1 MRLASGIS
9 GLVGK
14 KSALEADCSVFPTI
28 HEAETQRL
36 VMIEATS
43 DGLLVN
49 TTSWRGVPEGYE
61 IRG

>member
-1 MRLASGIS
+1 MCDAGRIS
-9 GLVGK
+9 GFWEK
-14 KSALEADCSVFPTI
+14 KFALEADCSVFPTTY
-28 HEAETQRL
+28 EAETQRL